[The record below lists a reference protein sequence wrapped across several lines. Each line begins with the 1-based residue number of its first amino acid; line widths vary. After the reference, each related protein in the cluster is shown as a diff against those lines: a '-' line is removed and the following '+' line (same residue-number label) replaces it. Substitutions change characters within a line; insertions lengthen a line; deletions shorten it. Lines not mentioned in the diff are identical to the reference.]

1 MKTSDI
7 SAFKGKAK
15 DAILAW
21 AYSQIDQMM
30 PGTTHI
36 RVKVMFKNLVS
47 NILARSDHKI
57 DQGIE
62 AAFLMFGDTQGNIDS
77 DTVVDYVCD
86 MLKELPATDYS
97 LGPIEVRVGKGEVLV
112 KIPRSFFSDL
122 IVGNLEGVK
131 ITTEDIKQ
139 IKNLFN

>member
-7 SAFKGKAK
+7 NAFKGQAK
-15 DAILAW
+15 DHILSW
-21 AYSQIDQMM
+21 AYSQIDQML
-30 PGTTHI
+30 PGTTHLK
-36 RVKVMFKNLVS
+36 VKVMFKNLVN

-77 DTVVDYVCD
+77 DTVVDHVCD

-97 LGPIEVRVGKGEVLV
+97 LGPIEVKVGKGEVLV
-112 KIPRSFFSDL
+112 EFPRNVFSDL
-122 IVGNLEGVK
+122 FVGNLEGVK

>member
-7 SAFKGKAK
+7 NAFKGQVK
-15 DAILAW
+15 DHILSW
-21 AYSQIDQMM
+21 AYSQIDQML
-30 PGTTHI
+30 PSTTHLK
-36 RVKVMFKNLVS
+36 VKVMFKNLVS

-97 LGPIEVRVGKGEVLV
+97 LGSIEVKVGKGEILVHFPRNVL
-112 KIPRSFFSDL
+112 SDL
-122 IVGNLEGVK
+122 IVGNLDGVK
-131 ITTEDIKQ
+131 ITTADIQQ